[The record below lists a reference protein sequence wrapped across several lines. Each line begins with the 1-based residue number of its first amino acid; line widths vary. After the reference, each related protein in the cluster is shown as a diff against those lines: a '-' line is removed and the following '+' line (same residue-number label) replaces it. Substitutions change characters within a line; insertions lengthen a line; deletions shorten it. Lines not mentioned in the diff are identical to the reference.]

1 MIDGPKMHVE
11 VGQVIYAY
19 DEMGRKMNAERLIV
33 TRVSRVYFYASS
45 TGKAD
50 KWSEHAFTIAG
61 GDERVQFGSSRTAY
75 TEQRWA
81 EYAAAEEIRKELNTL
96 GITPNY
102 GIKAYARASL
112 SQLTRIRDILLEST
126 P

>member
-19 DEMGRKMNAERLIV
+19 DDMGRKMNAERLIV
-33 TRVSRVYFYASS
+33 SRVSRVYFYASS

-61 GDERVQFGSSRTAY
+61 GDERVKFGSSRTAY
-75 TEQRWA
+75 TEQGWA
-81 EYAAAEEIRKELNTL
+81 EYAASQEVRDELRTL
-96 GITPNY
+96 GVEHNY
-102 GIKAYARASL
+102 GLKAYARASL
-112 SQLTRIRDILLEST
+112 SQLTRIRDILKEGL
-126 P
+126 